1 MNHFC
6 VKSIHK
12 NELYIQQHW
21 AKPSFNST
29 SKFKS
34 VCNIENAI
42 CNHLIWW
49 SPALMLYSVMY
60 SDEKRINNALPPLVL
75 SCRALW
81 VPSIPGFQKPL
92 ALFLLRDRRR
102 SPEPQWESSSCY
114 NQKWHNVNK
123 YTDYSAHLFCAMQL
137 TSFIIPKTL
146 QTPNTHSL
154 SFVWI
159 GVIEWLMWMAC
170 SGETSFWG
178 EWLISPMYS
187 CCSR

>member
-1 MNHFC
+1 
-6 VKSIHK
+6 
-12 NELYIQQHW
+12 
-21 AKPSFNST
+21 
-29 SKFKS
+29 
-34 VCNIENAI
+34 
-42 CNHLIWW
+42 
-49 SPALMLYSVMY
+49 MLYSVMY

-92 ALFLLRDRRR
+92 VLFLLRDRRR

-146 QTPNTHSL
+146 RTPNTHSL

-159 GVIEWLMWMAC
+159 GVIEWRMWMAC
-170 SGETSFWG
+170 SGETSFWA

-187 CCSR
+187 CRSRRLGGGVPLHSVHCGTGRPALVHSIVLKCLCSYISCPPSSPFIFPELS